1 MEKFKMQSSKHKIF
15 QGIKNIWR
23 YYRGW
28 KWLVFIALSLTLF
41 LTSYLVFIAKT
52 TDVKQLQDSLQTK
65 TEIYDKQDQYV
76 GTLLSQKGSY
86 VTLDEISPLMQETVV
101 KTEDKRFY
109 DHNGFDTIGIGRA
122 FLRLVINRNTS
133 GGGGSTLTQQLAKNA
148 FLSLDQTFQRKLKE
162 LFLALEIE
170 KTYSKDQILEM
181 YLNNAYFGN
190 GVWGIQDAAQ
200 KYFGINAYQLDQ
212 NQSMVLTG
220 ILKGP
225 SLYNPID
232 DYQAAIDRRNVI
244 ADLLADE
251 GVISFSNA
259 EDYKAMSI
267 PLLDNYVPASS
278 GHEYPFYFD
287 AVINE
292 AIRKVNIPEEDL
304 MSKGYRIYTNLDINA
319 QQGLN
324 NAYQENAYLFNDGA
338 YDAPI
343 VQSASAIVDTRTGG
357 IMAIYGGRG
366 EYVYRGFNRASD
378 MYRAPGSTIKPLA
391 VYLPA
396 LENGFNMH
404 SMVPDVVK
412 AYGKDQFA
420 PENFNRQ
427 TDPRGEVPLY
437 YALSQSKNT
446 SAVYLLDKLGIQTAV
461 DKLHQFGIEVP
472 QQDQQLT
479 LALGAFST
487 GVSPVQ
493 LASAYA
499 TFANKGI
506 RNESYFIRRIED
518 ISGKVVYDNEKPK
531 RHLIMTKT
539 IAADMTSMML
549 DTYGGNGTGYGAG
562 PNTGL
567 IAGKTGTTEV
577 SDGSTQTR
585 DRWMVGYTP
594 DFAIATWI
602 GLDDVESANLDEIMP
617 TGMGRL
623 FNSQTSYMMAY
634 SPQTPFDV
642 SYASQMEADT
652 NGKMGGDWLEN
663 VDFNFDGE
671 LFSTLK
677 ENGSNLWE
685 KVKSFSSEK
694 TQEVINWI
702 ENLDLPI

>member
-1 MEKFKMQSSKHKIF
+1 MI
-15 QGIKNIWR
+15 QGLKNLWR

-28 KWLVFIALSLTLF
+28 KWLIFITLSLSLF
-41 LTSYLVFIAKT
+41 LTSYLVFIAKS
-52 TDVKQLQDSLQTK
+52 TDVKQLHDSLQTK
-65 TEIYDKQDQYV
+65 TEIYDQDDQYA
-76 GTLLSQKGSY
+76 GTLLSQKGTY
-86 VTLDEISPLMQETVV
+86 VSLDEISPIMQETVV

-109 DHNGFDTIGIGRA
+109 EHNGFDTIGIGRA
-122 FLRLVINRNTS
+122 LFRLLINRNTS

-148 FLSLDQTFQRKLKE
+148 FLTLDQTFQRKLKE

-190 GVWGIQDAAQ
+190 GVWGIEDAAQ
-200 KYFGINAYQLDQ
+200 KYFGISAYQLDQ

-225 SLYNPID
+225 SIYNPID

-244 ADLLADE
+244 ADLLAKE
-251 GVISFSNA
+251 GVISFVNA
-259 EDYKAMSI
+259 EEYKTMPI
-267 PLLDNYVPASS
+267 PLMDNYIPTSS
-278 GHEYPFYFD
+278 GHEFPFYFD

-292 AIRKVNIPEEDL
+292 AIRLVDIPEEDL
-304 MSKGYRIYTNLDINA
+304 MSKGYRIYTNLDVNA

-324 NAYQENAYLFNDGA
+324 NAYQENAYLFNDGV

-343 VQSASAIVDTRTGG
+343 VQSASAVVNTHTGG
-357 IMAIYGGRG
+357 IMAIFGGRG
-366 EYVYRGFNRASD
+366 DYVYRGFNRASD
-378 MYRAPGSTIKPLA
+378 MFRAPGSTIKPLA

-396 LENGFNMH
+396 LESGYNIH
-404 SMVPDVVK
+404 SMVPDEVK
-412 AYGKDQFA
+412 AYGKDHFA
-420 PENFNRQ
+420 PENFNRE

-437 YALSQSKNT
+437 YALAQSKNT

-472 QQDQQLT
+472 KQDQQLT

-518 ISGKVVYDNEKPK
+518 ISGKVVYENEKPR

-539 IAADMTSMML
+539 VAADMTSMML

-562 PNTGL
+562 PNSGI

-577 SDGSTQTR
+577 SDGSTKTR
-585 DRWMVGYTP
+585 DHWMVGYTP

-602 GLDDVESANLDEIMP
+602 GLDDVESADLDEIMP
-617 TGMGRL
+617 NGMGKL
-623 FNSQTSYMMAY
+623 FNSQTSYIMAY
-634 SPQTPFDV
+634 SPQTPFEV
-642 SYASQMEADT
+642 TYASQMEDDT
-652 NGKMGGDWLEN
+652 NGKLGGDWLEGLDI
-663 VDFNFDGE
+663 DFNEE
-671 LFSTLK
+671 LSTLK
-677 ENGSNLWE
+677 ENGENLWE
-685 KVKSFSSEK
+685 QVKSFTNEK
-694 TQEVINWI
+694 TQEMINWLDT
-702 ENLDLPI
+702 LDLPI